1 MDAGSVLGLPAVR
14 PALLDDLSPACP
26 AKAET
31 RGGTDDMTVSAAHE
45 HRHPPG
51 VWFDDE
57 IDDDIDDELDDD
69 FDEDEDEDADDDDGD
84 ADEEEPETWQVH

>member
-1 MDAGSVLGLPAVR
+1 
-14 PALLDDLSPACP
+14 
-26 AKAET
+26 
-31 RGGTDDMTVSAAHE
+31 MTVSAAHE

-57 IDDDIDDELDDD
+57 VDDDIDDN
-69 FDEDEDEDADDDDGD
+69 EDEDDDGD